1 MENND
6 NKNYNREKVTE
17 ELYRRFSRRGL
28 WRLRMRRFIRG
39 FTWVFFVLLLSG
51 VKRLLDFLLSF
62 FLLLIL
68 WPILVLSYFIP
79 GTTLKRTPRVGRWCV
94 TFNEFSFETSGGFM
108 GRILT
113 GLRLT
118 RLPVLLNILKGDI
131 SFIGPRAVSQG
142 DLSPREKAARKRYNV
157 RPGLISL
164 WWIRQRANI
173 DYTTE
178 AEVDGEYVESQSV
191 WGDLGIA
198 LRAIPAVLYGEGVAT
213 APDLVTI
220 LGIPINNYTMNEAIE
235 IIIEH
240 LYKDTPCQI
249 CFVNADCANIAHK
262 DPAYREVLQKAGLLF
277 PSRVGV
283 GVPKSF
289 LTLSF
294 ADGIG
299 LKIGGKLLAKE
310 IKQNVNGT
318 DLFPLLCQAL
328 SETEKGLFLLGAR
341 PGVPEKVRNWIKENY
356 PNVIIKGLHH
366 GYFSPE
372 EEPEVVNLIRDS
384 GADLLLVAF
393 GAPRQDIWINQ
404 HIKESGVKVAMG
416 VGGLFDFYSGRMS
429 RAPLWMRE
437 IGMEWLYRFIQEPG
451 RLWKRYFVG
460 NAVFLYRVILE
471 KIRPAR
477 FQPSKQKEED

>member
-1 MENND
+1 MKNND
-6 NKNYNREKVTE
+6 TKDYDREEVKE

-28 WRLRMRRFIRG
+28 WRLRMRRLIRG
-39 FTWVFFVLLLSG
+39 FTWLFVIQLLSG
-51 VKRLLDFLLSF
+51 AKRLLDFLLSL

-94 TFNEFSFETSGGFM
+94 TFNDFSFDTSGGFA

-113 GLRLT
+113 VLRLT
-118 RLPVLLNILKGDI
+118 RLPVLINILKGDI
-131 SFIGPRAVSQG
+131 SFIGPRAVSPG
-142 DLSPREKAARKRYNV
+142 DLSLREKEVRSRFDV

-164 WWIRQRANI
+164 WWIRRRANI
-173 DYTTE
+173 DYATE
-178 AEVDGEYVESQSV
+178 VEVDQEYVESQSV

-220 LGIPINNYTMNEAIE
+220 LGIPINNVTMADAIE
-235 IIIEH
+235 TIIEM
-240 LYKDTPCQI
+240 LNGDAGSQI
-249 CFVNADCANIAHK
+249 CFVNADCANIAYRNK
-262 DPAYREVLQKAGLLF
+262 AYLNVLKTSQMCL
-277 PSRVGV
+277 
-283 GVPKSF
+283 
-289 LTLSF
+289 

-299 LKIGGKLLAKE
+299 LKLAGKILVRE

-318 DLFPLLCQAL
+318 DLFPLLCEAL
-328 SETEKGLFLLGAR
+328 SGSGKGLFLLGAR
-341 PGVPEKVRNWIKENY
+341 HEVPEAVRDWIKKHYPGVIVSGCR
-356 PNVIIKGLHH
+356 H

-372 EEPEVVNLIRDS
+372 EEKGVIDQIAES

-393 GAPRQDIWINQ
+393 GAPRQDTWIND
-404 HIKESGVKVAMG
+404 HLMETGVRVAMG
-416 VGGLFDFYSGRMS
+416 VGGLFDFYSGRTA
-429 RAPLWMRE
+429 RAPMWMRE
-437 IGMEWLYRFIQEPG
+437 MGMEWIYRFIQEPG

-471 KIRPAR
+471 RIRGTN
-477 FQPSKQKEED
+477 F

>member
-1 MENND
+1 MKNNNTKD
-6 NKNYNREKVTE
+6 SDREKVTE

-28 WRLRMRRFIRG
+28 SRLRIRRFIRG
-39 FTWVFFVLLLSG
+39 FTWVFVVQLLSG
-51 VKRLLDFLLSF
+51 TKRLLDFLLSL

-68 WPILVLSYFIP
+68 WPILVLSYLIP

-94 TFNEFSFETSGGFM
+94 AFNEFSFETSGRFM

-118 RLPVLLNILKGDI
+118 RLPVLINILRGDI
-131 SFIGPRAVSQG
+131 SFIGPRAVSPG
-142 DLSPREKAARKRYNV
+142 DLSPKEKAARKRYNV

-164 WWIRQRANI
+164 WWIRRRANI

-178 AEVDGEYVESQSV
+178 VEVDGEYVETQSV

-213 APDLVTI
+213 APDLITI
-220 LGIPINNYTMNEAIE
+220 LGIPINNVTMSEAIE
-235 IIIEH
+235 TIMEW
-240 LYKDTPCQI
+240 LNGDDRSQV
-249 CFVNADCANIAHK
+249 CFVNADCANIAYRNK
-262 DPAYREVLQKAGLLF
+262 AYLEVLRTARFSL
-277 PSRVGV
+277 
-283 GVPKSF
+283 
-289 LTLSF
+289 

-299 LKIGGKLLAKE
+299 LKLAGKLLARE

-318 DLFPLLCQAL
+318 DLFPLLCEAL
-328 SETEKGLFLLGAR
+328 SGTGKGLFLLGAR
-341 PGVPEKVRNWIKENY
+341 PEVPEYVRDWIKKNY
-356 PNVIIKGLHH
+356 PGVIVSGCHH

-372 EEPEVVNLIRDS
+372 KEPVVIDQIAKS

-393 GAPRQDIWINQ
+393 GAPRQDTWIND
-404 HIKESGVKVAMG
+404 HLEETGVKVAMG
-416 VGGLFDFYSGRMS
+416 VGGLFDFYSGKTA
-429 RAPLWMRE
+429 RAPLWVRE
-437 IGMEWLYRFIQEPG
+437 MGMEWLYRFTQEPG

-460 NAVFLYRVILE
+460 NGVFLYRVMLE

-477 FQPSKQKEED
+477 FQP

>member
-1 MENND
+1 VKNNTKD
-6 NKNYNREKVTE
+6 YDREKVTE

-28 WRLRMRRFIRG
+28 WRLRMRRLIRG
-39 FTWVFFVLLLSG
+39 VTWVFVVQLLSG
-51 VKRLLDFLLSF
+51 AKRLLDFFVSLT
-62 FLLLIL
+62 LLLLL
-68 WPILVLSYFIP
+68 WPILLLTYLSP
-79 GTTLKRTPRVGRWCV
+79 GTTLKRTPMVGRWCAI
-94 TFNEFSFETSGGFM
+94 FNRYSFETSQGLI
-108 GRILT
+108 GRVLRIFHIT
-113 GLRLT
+113 GW
-118 RLPVLLNILKGDI
+118 PVLVNILKGDL
-131 SFIGPRAVSQG
+131 SFIGPRTISPG
-142 DLSPREKAARKRYNV
+142 ELDPREKAVRKRYNV
-157 RPGLISL
+157 KPGLISL

-173 DYTTE
+173 DFTTE
-178 AEVDGEYVESQSV
+178 IEVDKEYVETQSM

-198 LRAIPAVLYGEGVAT
+198 LRAIPAVLYGGGLAT

-220 LGIPINNYTMNEAIE
+220 LGIPINNYTMNEAVE
-235 IIIEH
+235 TIIEH

-249 CFVNADCANIAHK
+249 CFVNADCTNIAYK
-262 DPAYREVLQKAGLLF
+262 NPAYREVLQNAGLIF
-277 PSRVGV
+277 PSGVEVGV
-283 GVPKSF
+283 AKSF

-318 DLFPLLCQAL
+318 DLFPLLCEAL

-341 PGVPEKVRNWIKENY
+341 PGVPEKVRNWIEENY
-356 PNVIIKGLHH
+356 PNVSIKGLHH

-372 EEPEVVNLIRDS
+372 EETDVVNLIRDS

-404 HIKESGVKVAMG
+404 HIKETGVKVAMG
-416 VGGLFDFYSGRMS
+416 VGGLFDFYSGRMP

-437 IGMEWLYRFIQEPG
+437 IGMEWFYRFLQEPG

-471 KIRPAR
+471 RIR
-477 FQPSKQKEED
+477 QK

>member
-1 MENND
+1 MESN
-6 NKNYNREKVTE
+6 NKNYDREKVTE

-39 FTWVFFVLLLSG
+39 FTWVFAVQLLSG

-68 WPILVLSYFIP
+68 WPILVLSYFVP

-118 RLPVLLNILKGDI
+118 KLPVLLNIFRGDI
-131 SFIGPRAVSQG
+131 TFIGPRAVSPG

-157 RPGLISL
+157 RPGLLSL
-164 WWIRQRANI
+164 WWIRRRANI

-191 WGDLGIA
+191 WGDIGIA
-198 LRAIPAVLYGEGVAT
+198 LRAIPAVLYGEGIAT
-213 APDLVTI
+213 APDHITI
-220 LGIPINNYTMNEAIE
+220 LGIPINNVTMADAIE
-235 IIIEH
+235 KIVQWPEEND
-240 LYKDTPCQI
+240 YSQV
-249 CFVNADCANIAHK
+249 CFVNADCANIAYHNRT
-262 DPAYREVLQKAGLLF
+262 YLEVLRTARFSL
-277 PSRVGV
+277 
-283 GVPKSF
+283 
-289 LTLSF
+289 

-299 LKIGGKLLAKE
+299 LKLAGKLLARE

-318 DLFPLLCQAL
+318 DLFPLLCEAL
-328 SETEKGLFLLGAR
+328 SGTGKGLFLLGAR
-341 PGVPEKVRNWIKENY
+341 PGVPEDVRDWIKKNY
-356 PNVIIKGLHH
+356 PGVTVSGCHH

-372 EEPEVVNLIRDS
+372 EEPEVIGQIAKS

-393 GAPRQDIWINQ
+393 GAPRQDTWIKD
-404 HIKESGVKVAMG
+404 HLKETGVKVAMG
-416 VGGLFDFYSGRMS
+416 VGGLFDFYSGKTA
-429 RAPLWMRE
+429 RAPQWMRE
-437 IGMEWLYRFIQEPG
+437 VGMEWLYRFTQEPG

-460 NAVFLYRVILE
+460 NGVFLYRIMLE
-471 KIRPAR
+471 KIRPAH